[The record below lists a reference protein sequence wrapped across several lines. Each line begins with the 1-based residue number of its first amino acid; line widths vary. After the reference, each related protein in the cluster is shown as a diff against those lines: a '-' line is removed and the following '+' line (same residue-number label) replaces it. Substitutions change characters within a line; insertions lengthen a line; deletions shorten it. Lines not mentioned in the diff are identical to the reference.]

1 MPNGDDKIKVLFDAV
16 SKDYNLGTESEF
28 RTKLADPTKRKAF
41 FDGVGA
47 EYDLGTY
54 EDFQKKVGFAEEPW
68 MFSATYGKMM
78 GPKWPT
84 KEEETKMA
92 IDRSMDL
99 YTRAYGI
106 NPQSQQ
112 AKQRR
117 KEYEDG
123 LAKGDLL
130 ITEGPTGQKKLG
142 RSLNFIDA
150 YTYNL
155 KESTK
160 AYDEGKALK
169 VMSDDDAIKYIN
181 NQFTKE
187 EVLPQ
192 TPIGFS
198 ESIDKIKEG
207 KYLEGVGGL
216 ASQVTG
222 ILGGFTRLFTKQS
235 LGTILTEGAAAALAP
250 ETGGLSLAA
259 LTLLGGAAGAAEE
272 IAPMQYGT
280 TLKKYYLQGKSEG
293 LSDKDAIKKAR
304 QLAEKSE
311 KLAYGE
317 ALVYSGAEK
326 AVGLLMPKG
335 VIGQG
340 IKTTIGNAIKK
351 ATPSVV
357 GTTTAAAGLS
367 AERTREAKEAGYK
380 ISDKQIFD
388 DAYDAASE
396 NLKFIGALSL
406 VHGAVNKVIN
416 ISKNIKSQLKNYVA
430 STPEGVPE
438 TVLDNLEKQGVF
450 ALDDIKKTKQEIQ
463 NIRKAKK
470 DIEPLNI
477 QDETIEGAIAGK
489 QEKKNQLKQQIE
501 ELQKNGLKVGIDE
514 KQKQIDK
521 LNDDIKGLYET
532 GDLEK
537 YDSDKDVPEDV
548 KMPTKTE
555 LVPTIKIKDKE
566 YSGADHGEAMMKA
579 IEAGEKI
586 PNPNTEKGAKWRQ
599 ENGLFKEAE
608 TGNLLTRNETAEKY
622 GIRNSSEL
630 ETVELIVPEVKPAA
644 VEPVEKTMRT
654 ADIRRLSTIERK
666 KAIEEIGTPQ
676 DIRQA
681 VMSTLIN
688 GTKVSIESFESEVGG
703 KGQVKIAGKK
713 MKESVASPFTA
724 KKGAQSVEEV
734 AHDIWEAYDQQF
746 DTQEIRNEINDVL
759 SEYTDMDKLK
769 DDYISQYSTKDV
781 DKAFEEW
788 YAKNYGDLEPIEKEW
803 ELFAEQEGPLV
814 EKLELSPEYIDNLIK
829 QYEQEPKPTDKGLAA
844 RKAEGA
850 PEEIVSPD
858 VAKEEGRLVG
868 KPDGAT
874 EPPRPVEGES
884 PNWRDAGYRTE
895 QDARDAYERE
905 RDAATGETFDEYIHN
920 KNCGEV

>member
-54 EDFQKKVGFAEEPW
+54 EDFQKKVGYAEEPW

-78 GPKWPT
+78 GPKKPS

-99 YTRAYGI
+99 YTRANNI
-106 NPQSQQ
+106 NPNSQQ
-112 AKQRR
+112 AKAKR
-117 KEYEDG
+117 KEFEDG
-123 LAKGDLL
+123 LAKGDFLITDGHSGRKKLSRSTGFVDSFIGQYKQAKTATDEGVSLKTMSDDEAINYIDKKFAKEEVMPDTPTGVLGKLGGMLGGFGRLFVKQGAGQL
-130 ITEGPTGQKKLG
+130 ITE
-142 RSLNFIDA
+142 
-150 YTYNL
+150 
-155 KESTK
+155 
-160 AYDEGKALK
+160 
-169 VMSDDDAIKYIN
+169 
-181 NQFTKE
+181 
-187 EVLPQ
+187 
-192 TPIGFS
+192 
-198 ESIDKIKEG
+198 SIA
-207 KYLEGVGGL
+207 GV
-216 ASQVTG
+216 
-222 ILGGFTRLFTKQS
+222 
-235 LGTILTEGAAAALAP
+235 LAP

-259 LTLLGGAAGAAEE
+259 LALLGGAAGAASE
-272 IAPMQYGT
+272 IAPQEYGSA
-280 TLKKYYLQGKSEG
+280 LQKYYLQGKQEG
-293 LSDKDAIKKAR
+293 LSPKDAIKKAR
-304 QLAEKSE
+304 IQADRAEKVG
-311 KLAYGE
+311 YGE
-317 ALVYSGAEK
+317 ALGYGIAGRAAAKILPSKVIGEGVKSSVGRMIGQAVPEVAGTTAI
-326 AVGLLMPKG
+326 AVG
-335 VIGQG
+335 
-340 IKTTIGNAIKK
+340 A
-351 ATPSVV
+351 S
-357 GTTTAAAGLS
+357 TAKDVS
-367 AERTREAKEAGYK
+367 AKQLGYEVSNKE
-380 ISDKQIFD
+380 IFD
-388 DAYDAASE
+388 NAWDAASE
-396 NLKFIGALSL
+396 NLKFMGTLGALHAAANGVAML
-406 VHGAVNKVIN
+406 PKYV
-416 ISKNIKSQLKNYVA
+416 KSQMKSYVA
-430 STPEGVPE
+430 SAPEGFPE
-438 TVLDNLEKQGVF
+438 AVLDKLGAEGVF
-450 ALDDIKKTKQEIQ
+450 NVDEINKTKQEIQ
-463 NIRKAKK
+463 NIKKAKK

-521 LNDDIKGLYET
+521 LDDDIKGLYET

-555 LVPTIKIKDKE
+555 LVPTIKIKEKE

-630 ETVELIVPEVKPAA
+630 ETAEPVVPEVKPAA

-688 GTKVSIESFESEVGG
+688 GTKISIESFEKEVGG

-746 DTQEIRNEINDVL
+746 DTQDIRNEINDVL

-788 YAKNYGDLEPIEKEW
+788 YTKNYGELEPIEKEW

-814 EKLELSPEYIDNLIK
+814 EELELSPEYIDNLIK

-868 KPDGAT
+868 KPEGAT

-905 RDAATGETFDEYIHN
+905 RDAATGETFDEFIHN